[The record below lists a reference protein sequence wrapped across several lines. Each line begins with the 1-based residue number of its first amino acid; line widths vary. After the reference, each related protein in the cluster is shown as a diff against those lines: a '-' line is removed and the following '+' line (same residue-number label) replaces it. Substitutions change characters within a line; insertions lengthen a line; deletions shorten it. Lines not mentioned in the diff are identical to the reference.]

1 VANPY
6 SRLKRRDEA
15 FLVVALTFAL
25 IAAANLVPGKAR
37 ALQSD
42 GA

>member
-1 VANPY
+1 
-6 SRLKRRDEA
+6 
-15 FLVVALTFAL
+15 LTFAL